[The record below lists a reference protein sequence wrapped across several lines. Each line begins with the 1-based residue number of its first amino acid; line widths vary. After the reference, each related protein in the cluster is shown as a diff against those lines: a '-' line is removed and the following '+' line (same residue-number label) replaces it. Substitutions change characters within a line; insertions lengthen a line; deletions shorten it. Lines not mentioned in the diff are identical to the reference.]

1 MTMNDYHD
9 RPADDPYQPAED
21 RPVAGWPGQN
31 PDEHTDGGTDEHTD
45 ETPREGEPLVGEVA
59 DEEPAGEYD
68 AADGS
73 DLPGEH
79 GRHERTDES
88 VLAEAD
94 RPEES
99 EAADPERVSEP
110 FGTEEP
116 IIVTE
121 PEHAEA
127 EHAEAEHA
135 EAEPVAVAEPH
146 EDAEPVAVA
155 EPHEDAEPVAV
166 AEPHEDAEPVVV
178 AEPHEDAEPV
188 AVEPVQAETEPEA
201 EPVLEG
207 ARPTE
212 GNDLTVENLLDAE
225 AVARFHD
232 RWREVKGS
240 FVDDPSD
247 AVRQASALSG
257 EAVDE
262 LTAALARLRQNLDGH
277 WDEGKETDTERLR
290 VALRGYGSLIDHILT
305 R

>member
-21 RPVAGWPGQN
+21 QPVAGWPGHDPN
-31 PDEHTDGGTDEHTD
+31 EHTDDGTDEHTD

-59 DEEPAGEYD
+59 NEEPAGEYD

-99 EAADPERVSEP
+99 EATDPERVSEP

-121 PEHAEA
+121 PEPEHAEA
-127 EHAEAEHA
+127 EHAEAEPV
-135 EAEPVAVAEPH
+135 AEPVAVAEPH
-146 EDAEPVAVA
+146 EDAEPVAV
-155 EPHEDAEPVAV
+155 
-166 AEPHEDAEPVVV
+166 
-178 AEPHEDAEPV
+178 
-188 AVEPVQAETEPEA
+188 EPVQAGTEPEA

-232 RWREVKGS
+232 RWREVKGA